1 MKNHLKKKIDSQLH
15 SLHGILQKQTQSACG
30 WSKVVRARGRRLL
43 RTYRSRKLLRNRN
56 LKEKCVLSRTHCEER
71 EWPAVTARPLPIR
84 RRRQCSS
91 GLKDGAPVATRT
103 MAFGRSYTNG
113 G

>member
-1 MKNHLKKKIDSQLH
+1 MKHLKKKIDIQLH

-43 RTYRSRKLLRNRN
+43 RTYRSRKLLRNRY

-71 EWPAVTARPLPIR
+71 EWPAVTARPLQTDP
-84 RRRQCSS
+84 
-91 GLKDGAPVATRT
+91 
-103 MAFGRSYTNG
+103 
-113 G
+113 